1 MYLFLTSVLM
11 DHCKL
16 GGFKQWT
23 LTILQLQKPALG
35 WGTQGVG
42 RAGSSQKL
50 QAKTQPLLLPASGS
64 CPKPQLL
71 PASLQS
77 LLPLSLP
84 PLPHGLSFPLE
95 REPCDYV
102 DGPLRS
108 SRWTSACGVQEKSF
122 GGPQRQACELD
133 FLQEEAGAIDSIY
146 NRLLAR
152 EKSKPMSDCHLP
164 GKGLGSGKTTGILDT
179 LQRPRSWSPPAK
191 KSSSSGRGGWSRGK
205 DREGQIWGW
214 GTQGTRK
221 RAWKS
226 SLSWELQQL
235 PGRPRDHKQGHVP
248 DTALGGLLP
257 DVGITGMSSFS

>member
-1 MYLFLTSVLM
+1 M
-11 DHCKL
+11 
-16 GGFKQWT
+16 
-23 LTILQLQKPALG
+23 
-35 WGTQGVG
+35 G

-64 CPKPQLL
+64 SPKPQLL

-77 LLPLSLP
+77 LLQLSLP
-84 PLPHGLSFPLE
+84 PLPHGPSFPLE
-95 REPCDYV
+95 RKSCDYM

-108 SRWTSACGVQEKSF
+108 SRWTSACGVQQKSF
-122 GGPQRQACELD
+122 GGPQRQACKLD
-133 FLQEEAGAIDSIY
+133 FLQEEAGAINSIY
-146 NRLLAR
+146 SRLLAR

-191 KSSSSGRGGWSRGK
+191 KSSSFGGGGWRRGK

-214 GTQGTRK
+214 GHTGDEEEGLGKAHFPERGLEK
-221 RAWKS
+221 
-226 SLSWELQQL
+226 LSFLR
-235 PGRPRDHKQGHVP
+235 GRPGDHKQGHVP

-257 DVGITGMSSFS
+257 DAGITRHVLILLGHARHTFIVYCFLCFTF